1 MTLLGQSRDSW
12 PSMAPLGHVELT
24 KMQKIIE
31 SKNKNQNQNENKDEN
46 SFLFSFSFLFL
57 FHFCFC
63 FSVSFLLLFPFSFLF
78 LFFAV
83 VAFFLF
89 FFFFYFLVFFLN
101 FTMAPLGH
109 HTKAYS
115 KMTTKSTGTASGNVF
130 RVSLSLTW
138 NIILKPVTEFAF
150 SKASGLY
157 EKWHWRSLW
166 WSLWWGLFWALG

>member
-1 MTLLGQSRDSW
+1 
-12 PSMAPLGHVELT
+12 
-24 KMQKIIE
+24 MQKIIE

-63 FSVSFLLLFPFSFLF
+63 FSVSFLLLFFV
-78 LFFAV
+78 V

-157 EKWHWRSLW
+157 EK
-166 WSLWWGLFWALG
+166 